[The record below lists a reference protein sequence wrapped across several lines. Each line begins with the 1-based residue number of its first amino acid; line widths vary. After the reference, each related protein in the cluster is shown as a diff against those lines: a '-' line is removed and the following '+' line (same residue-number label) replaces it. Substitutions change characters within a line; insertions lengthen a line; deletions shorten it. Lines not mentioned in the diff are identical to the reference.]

1 MTKSDYEWLQ
11 ATTSDYNLLRARLR
25 VTTRDVTTSQTT
37 SDYEWLQVTTSD
49 YEPVYE
55 WLQVIT
61 NDCKQLPVK
70 LRMTTTGIGNKLR
83 HKNVYRFFWL
93 HNNER
98 SKYVNN
104 CSKNSFATH
113 LVKLVEKYS
122 RCRRSR
128 WQMFFKVSVIKKAF
142 NPAILLKRDSK
153 TRVFLCNL
161 RNF

>member
-1 MTKSDYEWLQ
+1 MTKSDYERLRVTITYYEPDYEWLQ
-11 ATTSDYNLLRARLR
+11 

-55 WLQVIT
+55 WLQVT
-61 NDCKQLPVK
+61 TYDCKRLPVK
-70 LRMTTTGIGNKLR
+70 LRMTTTEIGNKLR
-83 HKNVYRFFWL
+83 HKNAYHFLWL

-98 SKYVNN
+98 SKYVKN

-113 LVKLVEKYS
+113 LVKLIEKYS

-128 WQMFFKVSVIKKAF
+128 WQMFFKVNVIKKAF
-142 NPAILLKRDSK
+142 NPAILLKRDS
-153 TRVFLCNL
+153 RVFQCNL